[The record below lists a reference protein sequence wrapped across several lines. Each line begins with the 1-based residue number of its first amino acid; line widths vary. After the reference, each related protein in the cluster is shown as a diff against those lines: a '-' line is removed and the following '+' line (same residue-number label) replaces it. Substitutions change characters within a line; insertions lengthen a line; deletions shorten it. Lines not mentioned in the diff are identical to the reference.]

1 MIDVDAL
8 VLPLEE
14 SNPCGENL
22 EYDPDFMSLE
32 AAARGKPDQEFG
44 DTRVEAEEPDWK
56 SIEESAVAL
65 LARTRDLRPSMLLV
79 RALTR
84 NDGVEGLAQGLEM
97 VARLVAELWEPLHPQ
112 LDPDDDDPI
121 MRINTLS
128 ALVDENGLLRDLRAA
143 QFVSATGFGPCTVR
157 QVEGALGLL
166 DSAGESG
173 GPSLVQ
179 LEGMVREAA
188 GRDVPNHAQIA
199 LDQLRALV
207 RTLDEKVGS
216 DRSLDAKP
224 LVARLTPLAGLW
236 ANATGGDLDDEAA
249 PKRRRRGASSA
260 GAGGRAA
267 GELRSRED
275 AIRLLGKVCEF
286 LERSEPTNPAPL
298 LIRRAQRVM
307 TMSFVDIMREMAPEG
322 MDSVSKIAGLASGS
336 EGTES

>member
-8 VLPLEE
+8 VSPLEE

-44 DTRVEAEEPDWK
+44 DTRIEAEEPDWK
-56 SIEESAVAL
+56 SIEEGAVAL
-65 LARTRDLRPSMLLV
+65 LGRTRDLRPTMLLV

-84 NDGVEGLAQGLEM
+84 GNGVAGLAQGIELL
-97 VARLVAELWEPLHPQ
+97 ARLVAELWEPLHPQ

-121 MRINTLS
+121 MRINALS
-128 ALVDENGLLRDLRAA
+128 ALVDERGLLRDLRAA
-143 QFVSATGFGPCTVR
+143 QFVSAPGFGPCSVR
-157 QVEGALGLL
+157 QAEGALGLL

-173 GPSLVQ
+173 ALSLVQ
-179 LEGMVREAA
+179 LQGMVRDAA
-188 GRDVPNHAQIA
+188 GRGVPNHAQIA
-199 LDQLRALV
+199 LDHLRALV
-207 RTLDEKVGS
+207 RTLDDRVGS

-224 LVARLTPLAGLW
+224 LIARLAPLAGLW
-236 ANATGGDLDDEAA
+236 AGATGADVAGESQSDG
-249 PKRRRRGASSA
+249 PSTVRPSA
-260 GAGGRAA
+260 GRGGGI

-275 AIRLLGKVCEF
+275 AIRLLGTVCEF

-322 MDSVSKIAGLASGS
+322 MDSVSKIAGLASGG
-336 EGTES
+336 EGAES